1 MKNGRETAE
10 RKREPVEM
18 DETTAAL
25 AAQFPFQLDDFQA
38 SGCG

>member
-1 MKNGRETAE
+1 
-10 RKREPVEM
+10 M

-38 SGCG
+38 RGCGGEGVCKSSWF